1 MTFIRAFTI
10 ILFLDTKEATILPSA
25 PFSAK
30 TSGIYNW
37 PTEADIQHAAL
48 NSSPVVL
55 RKRGTIEMN
64 ATIEIVQTFLLNSE
78 RRDCFERSNNI
89 ALLYFNRHFT
99 RNKKNKK
106 IVYRNIEGINF
117 SIKTMNFS
125 TIIYM

>member
-78 RRDCFERSNNI
+78 HRDCFEWSNNI
-89 ALLYFNRHFT
+89 ALLHFNRRSFYQKW
-99 RNKKNKK
+99 KKNCITLKVLIYIKFFK
-106 IVYRNIEGINF
+106 IIF
-117 SIKTMNFS
+117 S
-125 TIIYM
+125 

>member
-10 ILFLDTKEATILPSA
+10 ILFLDTKETTILPSA

-78 RRDCFERSNNI
+78 RRDCFEWSNNI
-89 ALLYFNRHFT
+89 ALLHLTVFYILTVVHFT
-99 RNKKNKK
+99 RNKENR
-106 IVYRNIEGINF
+106 I
-117 SIKTMNFS
+117 S
-125 TIIYM
+125 